1 MSFALNTLKGAF
13 RFFTLLGVGIVLS
26 ACDSDGDR
34 FLDKNVDKGAK
45 EVISTQLV
53 IGGQTES
60 ITLSPG
66 QETSIAVKVIYEDG
80 SNMYLDP
87 SEVTFEYERDFA
99 DESVT
104 YSNDLPFIIDGFVLK
119 AQVSGSVK
127 VVAVHQGERTTPVI
141 VEVHDKVIT
150 NLQLTPTEHLLIKG
164 VKALFRLDAFYADG
178 SVAQLASDVLIGNWY
193 ISDTSVVK
201 VNNDDGWLEAM
212 SSGKATIAYEL
223 NGVRS
228 NEVTVTVSSEQVVS
242 IDVTPTQIE
251 VAKGAVNDVR
261 AIATLSDGAKLNITS
276 SVLWSQH
283 SAINVDERGSVLGV
297 AEEANIPLIASFSGI
312 KSKPSFVTVKGPD
325 INGLI
330 LSPSNTTISLSY
342 KGSMLSLIAQYT
354 DGSALPYS
362 GVSSVTYTLDSD
374 IIKIDANGTIH
385 PVSKGV
391 AIVEAK
397 VKDRHDAWVV
407 SNAVAISVVDSP
419 LVNITLH
426 ADNTSVPK
434 GIFTTLRAMG
444 SYADGRVEDI
454 SEQVSWQS
462 SSPSTLTVAD
472 GIAYGV
478 DVGSVD
484 VTAYLS
490 GVLSNSVE
498 MEVTSAKLNALQ
510 MYISSPKA
518 NVSGMVFLP
527 VGLHGQAQA
536 MASFSDGSVF
546 NVNEQASWYSNDDAI
561 ISVDHNGLFQGEAK
575 GETAVYAS
583 FTVDGVTKKSE
594 EKSIKIIDAKPV
606 RLDILPSQ
614 VSLVKGLSTELHAVA
629 TYSDGYV
636 ANVTQEQGLSWTT
649 QDSRIATVVKATTS
663 AQVTGVDVGRTTIK
677 ATWSDLEAQTHVTV
691 EDKTLS
697 GIVLYP
703 IAQKLAKGA
712 KGQMQVMGFYSDNT
726 QRDITSS
733 ASNYHSHNDSVA
745 SVTTEGKVSA
755 LAAGSTVLTVSYGG
769 FSAQAQLVVP
779 EAKIT
784 SLRIEQSATS
794 MVAGTT
800 TNLTAIAV
808 LDDGNE
814 LNVTSAAHWQSDVNS
829 VSVDA
834 GIVWAKDNSNPK
846 AIITATFSGQQA
858 QKTLSIAAPKLIS
871 LSLSPKSAHIVEGAR
886 QAFKLD
892 AMYSDGSV
900 VDVSKQAQWTSSNNA
915 IGGFVPNT
923 AILMASAPGD
933 ITTTAMFGGVSAEAV
948 VYIADKTSAVK
959 SLRVTPA
966 SLTLPEG
973 GVSTIKVEANYSTA
987 PSVFVDV
994 TAQTAWQL
1002 NTDYAVIGEG
1012 VVVARQAS
1020 LSPVTATAIYG
1031 GKQANVTV
1039 TITDAV
1045 VERLQLLP
1053 AQLTLAKGYSASLIA
1068 DAFFTN
1074 GLVTQLVPKDVTWSL
1089 ESGEGISIESS
1100 TGVVTATQAGKT
1112 AIVKAAYQGE
1122 SATATITTTNATLE
1136 FVLLTDLNDN
1146 PLPHSMLLAKG
1157 MSVNTKLLGLLSD
1170 GTKTELDQNQVT
1182 YSITG
1187 GTVTQNA
1194 GTLTANQKGLSDITA
1209 SYVANGKT
1217 YSSQNVSVAVSPAEV
1232 ASISILTGDVTLV
1245 KGLSQ
1250 KPQVQA
1256 VLSDG
1261 SALDVTANTTWAVN
1275 DDTIAQFVT
1284 NGNLTGVK
1292 EGQTTF
1298 VASFAGKSATAKVTV
1313 SNATLT
1319 HLSVSPQAMTI
1330 TVGNSKNFTATAH
1343 FNNGTSRQLSSEVSW
1358 SVSNTNTTISNS
1370 GGLTAVSAG
1379 TATVTATLTSDP
1391 SKKAQAT
1398 ITIIDRNIQSI
1409 NVTLGKTNI
1418 ASGQSTTATAIAT
1431 YTDKT
1436 SEDITLEAGWLSSD
1450 SDVALVTG
1458 GYIRGLKQGDVEI
1471 VATYRGV
1478 TSRAQSL
1485 VVSNATVSSVQLTPA
1500 SVTLAKGYDTELMLT
1515 AIYTDNTT
1523 SIIDNSNVNWSVESG
1538 EGVTVS
1544 NGVIEA
1550 TDASKTAVIK
1560 ATYQGKSAT
1569 TTVTTTAAK
1578 IDSIVLLDATTN
1590 VPLTSTVLPIG
1601 STHSMKT
1608 IAYLSDGSEQK
1619 LSNGVSYKST
1629 DATVATVTDNGN
1641 VTALKEGVTVIT
1653 ANYTSGGK
1661 VLTSNSTVINV
1672 TSASIKN
1679 IAIVPSF
1686 NPTSSRIVGLQ
1697 YDLEVQA
1704 TLTDNTTLNI
1714 TSLVSWQS
1722 KDETIAKVIHT
1733 SHGTLEARKAGETE
1747 IRASY
1752 AGFSDTLEVKVIDA
1766 TMTSLE
1772 VTPSNHSLNIGSTAQ
1787 YKAFAYYN
1795 NGTELDITDQVFW
1808 SSNTSSATV
1817 ESSSGLVS
1825 AISVGKATITATKG
1839 SISNSASLTIT
1850 NKSVQAIQISAS
1862 ATSLPEGQNT
1872 QLSLV
1877 VTYTDGTQETNRT
1890 QDVLWVS
1897 SEPLSGVIKAGKF
1910 YALTK
1915 GTTNLMASFRGV
1927 NSNKLSMS
1935 VTDATLSQVQLTPA
1949 SSTVAAGEAQYY
1961 TLIGMYTNGQS
1972 LDLTDQAT
1980 WAVTKQDGSTTTI
1993 ASSVNK
1999 GEVNTNSAGVVKVT
2013 ATMGSFSGEAVL
2025 NIDNKTVSKVFLNQ
2039 EQDIVLNLG
2048 ETATPAVTIV
2058 YSNGSSDSVAS
2069 NSSNLVFHT
2078 TNVTSRVAEF
2088 DTTTNGQLNTLS
2100 EGKTQA
2106 WVTYQ
2111 VGNNT
2116 YTSESIDVVVTSK
2129 VVTGLAFTQTLQT
2142 LPKGTQSSFAV
2153 EATYSDGTTDDVTSA
2168 AAWISSDTDKI
2179 TVLKGVIT
2187 ASNVNTGNS
2196 TITASYGGKSVSQSV
2211 AVSGAVLT
2219 NLTLTPASLQVHQG
2233 LKANLILTA
2242 HYSDNSTQEQT
2253 KAASWQSN
2261 ATNKATVNQGVITG
2275 VAEGEASIT
2284 ATLGNKS
2291 VSAKVFVIERS
2302 VDRIEISLSKT
2313 TINKGE
2319 RLPVT
2324 VNAYYQDDTSTAVNI
2339 TNDVTWEV
2347 NHNVVHIAQS
2357 QLYGYE
2363 VGSTNIKASYKG
2375 KEASVNDFEVTNKA
2389 LASLQLAPGSQSL
2402 PKGVSNTYELT
2413 AVYTDRT
2420 TAIIDNST
2428 ATWTISAGEGVSISN
2443 GKVKAVEA
2451 NKTATVKVS
2460 YQGIETT
2467 ANVTTTSATLQ
2478 NIVLMDVAA
2487 GRLLNPVTLHEDSTK
2502 YYLGVN
2508 GLYSDGSIQAL
2519 TSSVAYRVDGD
2530 AVTIASTN
2538 GWGMLVNASRTSNR
2552 ARIYAEYTPTG
2563 GSTLSTA
2570 SVPIE
2575 VTGAKVTSL
2584 KIIPSFDSSN
2594 NLMKGAN
2601 YAVTAVA
2608 EFNDGTKI
2616 DVTSVTNW
2624 QSSKSSIAEISSTTK
2639 GMFNA
2644 KDKGDANISA
2654 TYLTFSDSLAVT
2666 VADVSLQSIV
2676 VTPSNANVSIGDVR
2690 QFRAI
2695 GHYDNGDKLD
2705 ITNQVN
2711 WSSSNSALAT
2721 VNAKGSV
2728 YAEKAGDLKIYA
2740 NKGSINGETDLTVS
2754 ASGEV
2759 STIQINVVQAK
2770 SLAVGE
2776 NSPLE
2781 AHINFKNAT
2790 MNDYDAANRVSWIV
2804 EDPRVGYVLDGVW
2817 YAIAEGNTK
2826 ITATYGGVISNAE
2839 FLHVNVAKVTRLELS
2854 PSSKLELAKGRT
2866 YQINATAH
2874 YSDGSNRSTT
2884 QAATWTTSKESVATV
2899 SNGLVEAIGNVNDTT
2914 STITASYGGKTAS
2927 VDVEVKDAEAETLVL
2942 NGGAYVTLNQGDVL
2956 ALPAQWVHSDGSTD
2970 DIDLTDIGFSFHV
2983 DNASVASFDTTTKNQ
2998 ITARVEGL
3006 THVWIKHVNTST
3018 NKVIQ
3023 SDKVAVLVQSKKVT
3037 HLSLTQST
3045 ATLAKGSAADFR
3057 VQAHFTDGTTLEVT
3071 SSATWSTSDPD
3082 VVTVSRGVVT
3092 ASNSLDLSAK
3102 NSAQIKASYGGQ
3114 SVSQTVTV
3122 SAASLT
3128 HISISP
3134 LAATVNKGLTH
3145 NFVLTAHYSDGTS
3158 SIRTSAATWQS
3169 SASSIATV
3177 SNGVVTGVAQGEVVI
3192 TATISSHTASAQV
3205 FVLDKKL
3212 DRIDIVL
3219 ANNTIK
3225 VGESTA
3231 IQVNAYYEGAT
3242 TVAVNVTSHTS
3253 LRTQNGRVSAFN
3265 SSIIGQT
3272 LGKDTITASFGGKS
3286 ATKDIEVQGMIY
3298 KHLILSSNM
3307 LNFVEGKTTQVT
3319 LQGVGSDGSLTVL
3332 NDSSGIKWN
3341 LGDDTVIKM
3350 ESDNKT
3356 LKGLVPG
3363 SSTLSAEFESLTS
3376 NSLTIEIVEKDKVLE
3391 VYVPSSRDTDGVK
3404 YFAKGDKKQV
3414 TVTYGGVKVPLD
3426 EVKLTLMSSSN
3437 VTLDSSTGTIEF
3449 GGLSCQAQPPAMR
3462 DLHCIPSEHAILLVE
3477 AKGATAFVSLPYVGY
3492 AIDKTEVHQ
3501 YFPEPAAGATGL
3513 DLLNTTR
3520 PEVPSSWARRLY
3532 ATITYSDGSKDIKV
3546 SRYHDNNFNGLG
3558 IFKIKGDS
3566 SNKGTALLL
3575 GNSTYSAIGRND
3587 GSWYQSSGSSAV
3599 REMWYR
3605 QQKVS
3610 TSSTSWPTEP
3620 SGLFIAND
3628 MTVPNATSSP
3638 GTAVGDKYYVSTTV
3652 WTYSLPSS
3660 SPIFDLLLPSAN
3672 GNFFYSIDE
3681 NPIEL
3686 TVVSGDSYVNATWGV
3701 LAPDSSISHGPI
3713 TAGDVESV
3721 VSDPM
3726 WSSYPGRTTGF
3737 LNGVR
3742 MGYFSWWAEGM
3753 GMLLPSGQIG
3763 VCGHLYPESNSNVN
3777 NWSNGYRVGLAS
3789 ISAAPRNAL
3798 KYSSTLNP
3806 SDQEELLGWLYS
3818 TSGRMLGVNYTAGH
3832 TGSPMVGHMNGYWDY
3847 NIVNASQSDRFLLQ
3861 CIGCKYGGNTY
3872 LESNNQW
3879 GNVSMN
3885 LQCSTP

>member
-1136 FVLLTDLNDN
+1136 SVLLTDLNDN

-1980 WAVTKQDGSTTTI
+1980 WTVTKQDGSTTTI

-1999 GEVNTNSAGVVKVT
+1999 GEVNTNRAGVVKVT
-2013 ATMGSFSGEAVL
+2013 AAMGSFSGEAVL

-2078 TNVTSRVAEF
+2078 TNVAPRVAEF

-2187 ASNVNTGNS
+2187 ASNVNAGNS

-2211 AVSGAVLT
+2211 AVSGA
-2219 NLTLTPASLQVHQG
+2219 TLTHVTLDAYSLQVHQG
-2233 LKANLILTA
+2233 LTQSLTLTA
-2242 HYSDNSTQEQT
+2242 HYSDNTTQDET
-2253 KAASWQSN
+2253 ASANWRSSDTSI
-2261 ATNKATVNQGVITG
+2261 ATASQGVITG
-2275 VAEGEASIT
+2275 VDEGSATIT
-2284 ATLGNKS
+2284 ATLNGE
-2291 VSAKVFVIERS
+2291 VAVATVYVVERS
-2302 VDRIEISLSKT
+2302 IDRVEIRVGAMS
-2313 TINKGE
+2313 INKGVSTT
-2319 RLPVT
+2319 LDVL
-2324 VNAYYQDDTSTAVNI
+2324 AYYEDAKTTPVNVTNQAEISIDTNVAYT
-2339 TNDVTWEV
+2339 TNGKV
-2347 NHNVVHIAQS
+2347 
-2357 QLYGYE
+2357 YGYAQ
-2363 VGSTNIKASYKG
+2363 GTTSIDAAYKG
-2375 KEASVNDFEVTNKA
+2375 KSAPQVTGFTVTDKA
-2389 LASLQLAPGSQSL
+2389 PSNLQLTPSSLTL
-2402 PKGVSNTYELT
+2402 PKGESSTYELT
-2413 AVYTDRT
+2413 VIYTDRT
-2420 TAIIDNST
+2420 TEVVDNAK
-2428 ATWTISAGEGVSISN
+2428 ATWSIEPDSSTHVVPTSVTINQGV
-2443 GKVKAVEA
+2443 VTAKADSGD
-2451 NKTATVKVS
+2451 ATVKVT
-2460 YQGIETT
+2460 YQGLEAT
-2467 ANVTTTSATLQ
+2467 ATVTPSNATLES
-2478 NIVLMDVAA
+2478 IVLMDVASNA
-2487 GRLLNPVTLHEDSTK
+2487 PLKPVTMHDGQAAYRLA
-2502 YYLGVN
+2502 VN
-2508 GLYSDGSIQAL
+2508 GLYSDGS
-2519 TSSVAYRVDGD
+2519 TSPLSSNIAYQTDGD
-2530 AVTIASTN
+2530 AISVDST
-2538 GWGMLVNASRTSNR
+2538 GGMSVNHSRTTDS
-2552 ARIYAEYTPTG
+2552 ALVYAEYTQGTT
-2563 GSTLSTA
+2563 TLTTSK
-2570 SVPIE
+2570 VP
-2575 VTGAKVTSL
+2575 VTVTSATVASL
-2584 KIIPSFDSSN
+2584 SIVPSFDAAN
-2594 NLMKGAN
+2594 DLMKGAS
-2601 YAVTAVA
+2601 YTLKAMATLD
-2608 EFNDGTKI
+2608 DGSTH
-2616 DVTSVTNW
+2616 DVTSLVTW
-2624 QSSKSSIAEISSTTK
+2624 SSSDVTIGEMSSVTK
-2639 GMFNA
+2639 GQLNT
-2644 KDKGDANISA
+2644 KEDGPITITA
-2654 TYLTFSDSLAVT
+2654 TYGTYSDTLDVN
-2666 VADVSLQSIV
+2666 VADVTLQSIV
-2676 VTPSNANVSIGDVR
+2676 VTPASNTMDAGTHQR
-2690 QFRAI
+2690 YTAT
-2695 GHYDNGDKLD
+2695 GHYSNGGTLD
-2705 ITNQVN
+2705 ITNQVS
-2711 WSSSNSALAT
+2711 WSSGDTTVAT
-2721 VNAKGSV
+2721 VNGQ
-2728 YAEKAGDLKIYA
+2728 GDVTAVAPGATSIHARKDGVDGQA
-2740 NKGSINGETDLTVS
+2740 NLTVRAVAQVTSVHIELMS
-2754 ASGEV
+2754 AH
-2759 STIQINVVQAK
+2759 

-2776 NSPLE
+2776 SAVLD
-2781 AHINFKNAT
+2781 AHISFADST
-2790 MNDYDAANRVSWIV
+2790 LNDYDAAKRVNWIV
-2804 EDPRVGYVLDGVW
+2804 EDPSIGYVMDGVW
-2817 YAIAEGNTK
+2817 YARAVGDTK
-2826 ITATYGGVISNAE
+2826 VYATYGGITSNTESA
-2839 FLHVNVAKVTRLELS
+2839 HVNA
-2854 PSSKLELAKGRT
+2854 
-2866 YQINATAH
+2866 
-2874 YSDGSNRSTT
+2874 
-2884 QAATWTTSKESVATV
+2884 
-2899 SNGLVEAIGNVNDTT
+2899 
-2914 STITASYGGKTAS
+2914 
-2927 VDVEVKDAEAETLVL
+2927 
-2942 NGGAYVTLNQGDVL
+2942 
-2956 ALPAQWVHSDGSTD
+2956 
-2970 DIDLTDIGFSFHV
+2970 
-2983 DNASVASFDTTTKNQ
+2983 
-2998 ITARVEGL
+2998 
-3006 THVWIKHVNTST
+3006 
-3018 NKVIQ
+3018 
-3023 SDKVAVLVQSKKVT
+3023 
-3037 HLSLTQST
+3037 
-3045 ATLAKGSAADFR
+3045 ATLASLEMKPSTPVELPKGSTYQLMVEATYTNGSR
-3057 VQAHFTDGTTLEVT
+3057 VLQTGA
-3071 SSATWSTSDPD
+3071 ATWSTTDD
-3082 VVTVSRGVVT
+3082 TVVSVTQEGLVT
-3092 ASNSLDLSAK
+3092 AVGN
-3102 NSAQIKASYGGQ
+3102 
-3114 SVSQTVTV
+3114 
-3122 SAASLT
+3122 
-3128 HISISP
+3128 
-3134 LAATVNKGLTH
+3134 
-3145 NFVLTAHYSDGTS
+3145 GTD
-3158 SIRTSAATWQS
+3158 T
-3169 SASSIATV
+3169 
-3177 SNGVVTGVAQGEVVI
+3177 
-3192 TATISSHTASAQV
+3192 TATITAN
-3205 FVLDKKL
+3205 F
-3212 DRIDIVL
+3212 
-3219 ANNTIK
+3219 
-3225 VGESTA
+3225 
-3231 IQVNAYYEGAT
+3231 EGMS
-3242 TVAVNVTSHTS
+3242 V
-3253 LRTQNGRVSAFN
+3253 
-3265 SSIIGQT
+3265 
-3272 LGKDTITASFGGKS
+3272 
-3286 ATKDIEVQGMIY
+3286 TKDVTVKAVTY
-3298 KHLILSSNM
+3298 TNLIVSTPNSTLTK
-3307 LNFVEGKTTQVT
+3307 GDTTQIQ
-3319 LQGVGSDGSLTVL
+3319 LQGVGSDGSLTIL
-3332 NDSSGIKWN
+3332 NDELGITWSI
-3341 LGDDTVIKM
+3341 GDDTVISVD
-3350 ESDNKT
+3350 SDNKT
-3356 LKGLVPG
+3356 LHALQKG
-3363 SSTLSAEFESLTS
+3363 SSTISAKFDSLTS
-3376 NSLTIEIVEKDKVLE
+3376 NELTIEVLDKIQQLDAWVEGMRTTSNGIEFVA
-3391 VYVPSSRDTDGVK
+3391 VGDTVELH
-3404 YFAKGDKKQV
+3404 
-3414 TVTYGGVKVPLD
+3414 VTYAGQPVSGGVTLTTISPL
-3426 EVKLTLMSSSN
+3426 
-3437 VTLDSSTGTIEF
+3437 LDANITNATGHYKDISFTNTTAT
-3449 GGLSCQAQPPAMR
+3449 CAQNGRKMR
-3462 DLHCIPSEHAILLVE
+3462 DLNCIADGSLILLVSY
-3477 AKGATAFVSLPYVGY
+3477 KGLNQIVTLPYVGL
-3492 AIDKTEVHQ
+3492 AIDEIKIHQ
-3501 YFPEPAAGATGL
+3501 YFPKPEAGATGI

-3520 PEVPSSWARRLY
+3520 AEVPFGWARQLF
-3532 ATITYSDGSKDIKV
+3532 ATITYSDGTKDESVTMTSNGLGFWKKNTNGDCDGLYYCNNSAWWQVVNAGGSYTYQGKQYLVENGEAAGEDKSGWFIAN
-3546 SRYHDNNFNGLG
+3546 SFNSSTFNQAEYDAYWYNFNG
-3558 IFKIKGDS
+3558 FVE
-3566 SNKGTALLL
+3566 T
-3575 GNSTYSAIGRND
+3575 
-3587 GSWYQSSGSSAV
+3587 
-3599 REMWYR
+3599 
-3605 QQKVS
+3605 
-3610 TSSTSWPTEP
+3610 
-3620 SGLFIAND
+3620 
-3628 MTVPNATSSP
+3628 
-3638 GTAVGDKYYVSTTV
+3638 
-3652 WTYSLPSS
+3652 SLPTFSVTS
-3660 SPIFDLLLPSAN
+3660 DTLKQLFPDSTVMWKNRNLTDGTYTDMNVIPNSVRNYGASLGGRYSPFQM
-3672 GNFFYSIDE
+3672 
-3681 NPIEL
+3681 L
-3686 TVVSGDSYVNATWGV
+3686 TKDPAKYVNATWGISGMVEDSGWIQNEERV
-3701 LAPDSSISHGPI
+3701 LHGPI
-3713 TAGDVESV
+3713 TAQEV
-3721 VSDPM
+3721 
-3726 WSSYPGRTTGF
+3726 
-3737 LNGVR
+3737 
-3742 MGYFSWWAEGM
+3742 
-3753 GMLLPSGQIG
+3753 
-3763 VCGHLYPESNSNVN
+3763 
-3777 NWSNGYRVGLAS
+3777 SNGNGGSIDAS
-3789 ISAAPRNAL
+3789 HFVDIHGVPIAL
-3798 KYSSTLNP
+3798 
-3806 SDQEELLGWLYS
+3806 
-3818 TSGRMLGVNYTAGH
+3818 
-3832 TGSPMVGHMNGYWDY
+3832 
-3847 NIVNASQSDRFLLQ
+3847 
-3861 CIGCKYGGNTY
+3861 
-3872 LESNNQW
+3872 
-3879 GNVSMN
+3879 VSMN
-3885 LQCSTP
+3885 NQKSLLLCSNVYDLPVDENIGRDVQGTQLQVFKDAFGYSKSDSVSSADILRYKGVFLGWDSQANIHSNYSDNNSSSPRHLSYPYMEWRGWYSNDARAATQCVSCPKGKTLESTYGLHAGTIYRHQTRCL